1 MKLYV
6 FPPSPRAIKVLAVA
20 HHLGLPFEPVFVDL
34 TKGDQ
39 KTPDFLRLNPNG
51 RMPVLQDG
59 DFVLWESNA
68 IIQYL
73 ADKKPGELMATDIQG
88 RALVAQWLAWDI
100 FDWDSA
106 CAILLFEN
114 LVKKLLTGAAA
125 DPVRVK
131 EGEEKFVKAAT
142 ILDAQ
147 LAGRSFVLGDALSV
161 VDFALAAPLHYA
173 QACKLPLGPFE
184 NIKRWYGGVETIDAW
199 KKALPPPM

>member
-20 HHLGLPFEPVFVDL
+20 HHLGLPFETVFVDL

-39 KTPDFLRLNPNG
+39 KTPEFLRLNPNG
-51 RMPVLQDG
+51 RMPVLQDD

-73 ADKKPGELMATDIQG
+73 ADKKPAGLIARDIKR

-106 CAILLFEN
+106 CAILLFEH
-114 LVKKLLTGAAA
+114 LVKQILTGAPA

-131 EGEEKFVKAAT
+131 EGEEKFARAAT
-142 ILDAQ
+142 VLDAQ

-173 QACKLPLGPFE
+173 QICKLPLGSFE
-184 NIKRWYGGVETIDAW
+184 NIQRWYAGVETIDGW

>member
-20 HHLGLPFEPVFVDL
+20 HHLGLAFEPVLVDL

-39 KTPDFLRLNPNG
+39 KAPEFLRLNPNG
-51 RMPVLQDG
+51 RMPVLQDD
-59 DFVLWESNA
+59 DFVLWESDA

-73 ADKKPGELMATDIQG
+73 ADKKPGQLMATDIQG

-106 CAILLFEN
+106 CAMLLFEN

-147 LAGRSFVLGDALSV
+147 LAGRGFVLGNALSV

-173 QACKLPLGPFE
+173 QACNFPLAPFE
-184 NIKRWYGGVETIDAW
+184 NIQRWYARVGTIDAW